1 MTAAEAAVVFVTT
14 AGQEEAET
22 LSRVLLG
29 DRLCACVTIVPQTT
43 SIFRWQGNI
52 DVARESLLVI
62 KTTREALPALTA
74 AVRRHHS
81 YQVPEMLAIPVI
93 GGSAEYLDWLTAET
107 KPQPGG
113 AAER

>member
-1 MTAAEAAVVFVTT
+1 MTAAEAVVVLVTA

-22 LSRVLLG
+22 LSRFLLD
-29 DRLCACVTIVPQTT
+29 DRLCACVTIVPQAT

-52 DVARESLLVI
+52 DVASESLLVI
-62 KTTREALPALTA
+62 KTTREALPALSA
-74 AVRRHHS
+74 AIRRHHS
-81 YQVPEMLAIPVI
+81 YQVPEILALPVI
-93 GGSAEYLDWLTAET
+93 GGSAEYLDWLIAET